1 MYSRAGFRLV
11 ECHLWYGSN
20 KVETTNCMTYNK
32 SRVTSGKRDAVK
44 SSNLLKPGGNK
55 QDCSFNTN
63 WTSVCCEKGVQLNY
77 KAWFIKVLLNVPMS
91 RKVQTCV
98 KSDSNSSLV

>member
-1 MYSRAGFRLV
+1 
-11 ECHLWYGSN
+11 
-20 KVETTNCMTYNK
+20 MTYNK

-77 KAWFIKVLLNVPMS
+77 KSLACKGFIKCAYEQES
-91 RKVQTCV
+91 
-98 KSDSNSSLV
+98 SDLC